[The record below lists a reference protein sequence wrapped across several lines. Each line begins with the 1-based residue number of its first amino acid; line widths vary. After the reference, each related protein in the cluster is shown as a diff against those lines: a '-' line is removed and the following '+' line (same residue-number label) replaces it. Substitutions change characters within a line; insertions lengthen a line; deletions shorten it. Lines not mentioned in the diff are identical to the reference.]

1 MFRKTLKTAVGAV
14 NKACNFLLG
23 IVMVA
28 MFLVLLLQII
38 SRFISFVPLPW
49 SQDLIVFLLV
59 CSVFLG
65 ACTATANNKQI
76 RLEFFV
82 DLLPK
87 KLTKVILIIADLISI
102 AFLVVVTSQAFQMTG
117 ENMHVIVLW
126 LVLLCGRCR
135 CRWHDPQLHR
145 PHCRPLRRS
154 LCQKRKGGSH
164 RMTAFL
170 LISTGI
176 LLLIAVPIGM
186 AMGTASL
193 LTILQGGTLNA
204 LIITQKLLSGVS
216 KFSLLAIPMFT
227 LAGEVMTLGGVSD
240 KLIYLANRVVGRF
253 KGGLSMVTT
262 LACMFFGAISGSAT
276 ATAAAI
282 GGIMVEPMEKAGYKK
297 EYTAA
302 VIASSGLLGLIIP
315 PSGTMLMYAI
325 VADVSVLEMF
335 TGGIIPG
342 IIMGVSLMAV
352 EYFRAKRNGYGT
364 SELDIAEFHTQSKA
378 KIVIQSFLALLS
390 PVIILGGIYSGK
402 FTATEAAGVSVLYG
416 FIIGYFVFKQLNIK
430 KAYEACVKTGVSTSM
445 ILFLIG
451 AAAVFGW
458 MLTMQQ
464 IPNQIVAAISG
475 ITDSPA
481 VVLLLINLA
490 LFVAGALLDNV
501 AAITLLTPVLVPL
514 VTAYGIDKTF
524 FGIIMIIN
532 LSIGQITPPIGMNL
546 FVSSSICEVR
556 LEKVI
561 RQVLPFLAVLII
573 DLFLFTYIP
582 GIVTVL
588 PNALLH

>member
-1 MFRKTLKTAVGAV
+1 
-14 NKACNFLLG
+14 
-23 IVMVA
+23 
-28 MFLVLLLQII
+28 
-38 SRFISFVPLPW
+38 
-49 SQDLIVFLLV
+49 
-59 CSVFLG
+59 
-65 ACTATANNKQI
+65 
-76 RLEFFV
+76 
-82 DLLPK
+82 
-87 KLTKVILIIADLISI
+87 
-102 AFLVVVTSQAFQMTG
+102 
-117 ENMHVIVLW
+117 
-126 LVLLCGRCR
+126 
-135 CRWHDPQLHR
+135 
-145 PHCRPLRRS
+145 
-154 LCQKRKGGSH
+154 
-164 RMTAFL
+164 MTAFL

-315 PSGTMLMYAI
+315 PSG
-325 VADVSVLEMF
+325 
-335 TGGIIPG
+335 
-342 IIMGVSLMAV
+342 
-352 EYFRAKRNGYGT
+352 
-364 SELDIAEFHTQSKA
+364 
-378 KIVIQSFLALLS
+378 
-390 PVIILGGIYSGK
+390 
-402 FTATEAAGVSVLYG
+402 
-416 FIIGYFVFKQLNIK
+416 
-430 KAYEACVKTGVSTSM
+430 
-445 ILFLIG
+445 
-451 AAAVFGW
+451 
-458 MLTMQQ
+458 
-464 IPNQIVAAISG
+464 
-475 ITDSPA
+475 ITNSPA
-481 VVLLLINLA
+481 VVLLLVNLA

-514 VTAYGIDKTF
+514 ISAYGIDKTF

-561 RQVLPFLAVLII
+561 RQVLPFLAVLIV

>member
-1 MFRKTLKTAVGAV
+1 MKKTMLTCDTLDRFEKFINPETLTAEQVQEVEHLAYCANMGAESKESAWARFCELVKHFLNLDIIDTEKHPNIRKAIADHEAETLDKFNQEIETKTAADILASWYLKQYTTPKTFEAIK
-14 NKACNFLLG
+14 NTAPEEKPAADILAKMKAKKAREEAKN
-23 IVMVA
+23 
-28 MFLVLLLQII
+28 
-38 SRFISFVPLPW
+38 
-49 SQDLIVFLLV
+49 
-59 CSVFLG
+59 
-65 ACTATANNKQI
+65 TAK
-76 RLEFFV
+76 RLEA
-82 DLLPK
+82 LALAESCKLPES
-87 KLTKVILIIADLISI
+87 VNISVEFTRSRTWGSI
-102 AFLVVVTSQAFQMTG
+102 
-117 ENMHVIVLW
+117 
-126 LVLLCGRCR
+126 
-135 CRWHDPQLHR
+135 
-145 PHCRPLRRS
+145 PHATITAEQRR
-154 LCQKRKGGSH
+154 
-164 RMTAFL
+164 TF
-170 LISTGI
+170 
-176 LLLIAVPIGM
+176 
-186 AMGTASL
+186 GTAS
-193 LTILQGGTLNA
+193 GYGYDKESA
-204 LIITQKLLSGVS
+204 
-216 KFSLLAIPMFT
+216 AIASAMNQNP
-227 LAGEVMTLGGVSD
+227 EV
-240 KLIYLANRVVGRF
+240 
-253 KGGLSMVTT
+253 
-262 LACMFFGAISGSAT
+262 ISGSAT

-342 IIMGVSLMAV
+342 IIMGLSLMVV
-352 EYFRAKRNGYGT
+352 EYFRAKKNGYGT

-430 KAYEACVKTGVSTSM
+430 KAYEACVKTGISTSM

-475 ITDSPA
+475 ITSSPA
-481 VVLLLINLA
+481 VVLLLVNLA

-514 VTAYGIDKTF
+514 ISAYGIDKTF

-561 RQVLPFLAVLII
+561 RQVLPFLAVLIV

>member
-1 MFRKTLKTAVGAV
+1 
-14 NKACNFLLG
+14 
-23 IVMVA
+23 
-28 MFLVLLLQII
+28 
-38 SRFISFVPLPW
+38 
-49 SQDLIVFLLV
+49 
-59 CSVFLG
+59 
-65 ACTATANNKQI
+65 
-76 RLEFFV
+76 
-82 DLLPK
+82 
-87 KLTKVILIIADLISI
+87 
-102 AFLVVVTSQAFQMTG
+102 
-117 ENMHVIVLW
+117 
-126 LVLLCGRCR
+126 
-135 CRWHDPQLHR
+135 
-145 PHCRPLRRS
+145 
-154 LCQKRKGGSH
+154 
-164 RMTAFL
+164 
-170 LISTGI
+170 
-176 LLLIAVPIGM
+176 
-186 AMGTASL
+186 
-193 LTILQGGTLNA
+193 
-204 LIITQKLLSGVS
+204 
-216 KFSLLAIPMFT
+216 MFT

-342 IIMGVSLMAV
+342 IIMGLSLMVV

-481 VVLLLINLA
+481 VVLLLVNLA

-514 VTAYGIDKTF
+514 ISAYGIDKTF

-561 RQVLPFLAVLII
+561 RQVLPFLAVLIV

>member
-1 MFRKTLKTAVGAV
+1 
-14 NKACNFLLG
+14 
-23 IVMVA
+23 
-28 MFLVLLLQII
+28 
-38 SRFISFVPLPW
+38 
-49 SQDLIVFLLV
+49 
-59 CSVFLG
+59 
-65 ACTATANNKQI
+65 
-76 RLEFFV
+76 
-82 DLLPK
+82 
-87 KLTKVILIIADLISI
+87 
-102 AFLVVVTSQAFQMTG
+102 
-117 ENMHVIVLW
+117 
-126 LVLLCGRCR
+126 
-135 CRWHDPQLHR
+135 
-145 PHCRPLRRS
+145 
-154 LCQKRKGGSH
+154 
-164 RMTAFL
+164 MTAFL

-342 IIMGVSLMAV
+342 IIMGLSLMVV

-416 FIIGYFVFKQLNIK
+416 FIIGYFVF
-430 KAYEACVKTGVSTSM
+430 
-445 ILFLIG
+445 
-451 AAAVFGW
+451 
-458 MLTMQQ
+458 
-464 IPNQIVAAISG
+464 
-475 ITDSPA
+475 
-481 VVLLLINLA
+481 
-490 LFVAGALLDNV
+490 
-501 AAITLLTPVLVPL
+501 
-514 VTAYGIDKTF
+514 
-524 FGIIMIIN
+524 
-532 LSIGQITPPIGMNL
+532 
-546 FVSSSICEVR
+546 SSSISRKPMRPVSR
-556 LEKVI
+556 PASAPL
-561 RQVLPFLAVLII
+561 
-573 DLFLFTYIP
+573 
-582 GIVTVL
+582 
-588 PNALLH
+588 

>member
-1 MFRKTLKTAVGAV
+1 
-14 NKACNFLLG
+14 
-23 IVMVA
+23 
-28 MFLVLLLQII
+28 
-38 SRFISFVPLPW
+38 
-49 SQDLIVFLLV
+49 
-59 CSVFLG
+59 
-65 ACTATANNKQI
+65 
-76 RLEFFV
+76 
-82 DLLPK
+82 
-87 KLTKVILIIADLISI
+87 
-102 AFLVVVTSQAFQMTG
+102 
-117 ENMHVIVLW
+117 
-126 LVLLCGRCR
+126 
-135 CRWHDPQLHR
+135 
-145 PHCRPLRRS
+145 
-154 LCQKRKGGSH
+154 
-164 RMTAFL
+164 MTAFL

-342 IIMGVSLMAV
+342 IIMGLSLMVV

-364 SELDIAEFHTQSKA
+364 SELDDTLAELAKKYNRYIMPDPDAYNGMFYRSDHFPFVQKGIPAMFAKGWNDNRKQGKEWAKEHIARYWAETYHKPTDQTH
-378 KIVIQSFLALLS
+378 
-390 PVIILGGIYSGK
+390 PDTDDYSGLLQEVQLFFDLGYK
-402 FTATEAAGVSVLYG
+402 LAQDTGYPKWKPKSEFANVL
-416 FIIGYFVFKQLNIK
+416 K
-430 KAYEACVKTGVSTSM
+430 
-445 ILFLIG
+445 
-451 AAAVFGW
+451 
-458 MLTMQQ
+458 
-464 IPNQIVAAISG
+464 
-475 ITDSPA
+475 
-481 VVLLLINLA
+481 
-490 LFVAGALLDNV
+490 
-501 AAITLLTPVLVPL
+501 
-514 VTAYGIDKTF
+514 
-524 FGIIMIIN
+524 
-532 LSIGQITPPIGMNL
+532 
-546 FVSSSICEVR
+546 R
-556 LEKVI
+556 
-561 RQVLPFLAVLII
+561 
-573 DLFLFTYIP
+573 
-582 GIVTVL
+582 
-588 PNALLH
+588 

>member
-1 MFRKTLKTAVGAV
+1 
-14 NKACNFLLG
+14 
-23 IVMVA
+23 
-28 MFLVLLLQII
+28 
-38 SRFISFVPLPW
+38 
-49 SQDLIVFLLV
+49 
-59 CSVFLG
+59 
-65 ACTATANNKQI
+65 
-76 RLEFFV
+76 
-82 DLLPK
+82 
-87 KLTKVILIIADLISI
+87 
-102 AFLVVVTSQAFQMTG
+102 
-117 ENMHVIVLW
+117 
-126 LVLLCGRCR
+126 
-135 CRWHDPQLHR
+135 
-145 PHCRPLRRS
+145 
-154 LCQKRKGGSH
+154 
-164 RMTAFL
+164 
-170 LISTGI
+170 
-176 LLLIAVPIGM
+176 
-186 AMGTASL
+186 
-193 LTILQGGTLNA
+193 
-204 LIITQKLLSGVS
+204 
-216 KFSLLAIPMFT
+216 
-227 LAGEVMTLGGVSD
+227 
-240 KLIYLANRVVGRF
+240 
-253 KGGLSMVTT
+253 
-262 LACMFFGAISGSAT
+262 
-276 ATAAAI
+276 
-282 GGIMVEPMEKAGYKK
+282 MEKAGYKK

-342 IIMGVSLMAV
+342 IIMGLSLMVV

-481 VVLLLINLA
+481 VVLLLVNLA

-514 VTAYGIDKTF
+514 ISAYGIDKTF

-546 FVSSSICEVR
+546 FVSASICEVR